1 MAENESQA
9 EDRTEEPT
17 ARRLQKAR
25 EEGQVARSQEL
36 SIAAMMIGIAT
47 TLLLAGPYFFDRL
60 SENFASGFEFDRN
73 VIFNDQLLTSAFAE
87 QALAGFAAVLPIFIL
102 TVVIAILAAGLLGGY
117 LFSGKAL
124 APKASKLNP
133 LSGLKRIFGLKAL
146 VELTKALS
154 KFLLVGGISYLVI
167 SSSLEDL
174 MASSLMDLNTALAH
188 AGSLIG
194 LGFLFVTLSLLV
206 VVAIDVPYQMNE
218 FKKRMKMTKQEIK
231 DEMKE
236 TEGRPE
242 VRAQV
247 RQRQREMAMN
257 RMIDAVADADVI
269 ITNPEHFAVALA
281 YNPVTDD
288 APRILAKGA
297 DHIAATIREKA
308 KSEGVPLFS
317 APPLARALFFTT
329 EINESVPESLYY
341 AVAQVIAYIF
351 NLNSVNADG
360 LVHAAPTVDVPEDL
374 KFDSDGNREAQ
385 DSVDE

>member
-36 SIAAMMIGIAT
+36 SIAAIMIGVAS
-47 TLLLAGPYFFDRL
+47 LLALTGSYFFGLL
-60 SENFASGFEFDRN
+60 SENFAAGFVFDRN
-73 VIFNDQLLTSAFAE
+73 LVFNDQLLTSAFAE
-87 QALAGFAAVLPIFIL
+87 QALAGLAAVLPLFAL
-102 TVVIAILAAGLLGGY
+102 TVVLAIGAAGLLGGY

-124 APKASKLNP
+124 QPKASKLNP
-133 LSGLKRIFGLKAL
+133 LAGLKRIFGMKAL
-146 VELTKALS
+146 IELTKALS
-154 KFLLVGGISYLVI
+154 KFILVGGITYLVVNA
-167 SSSLEDL
+167 SLEEL
-174 MASSLMDLNTALAH
+174 MATSLMDTRRALAD
-188 AGSLIG
+188 AGGLIT

-206 VVAIDVPYQMNE
+206 VVAIDVPYQLNE

-242 VRAQV
+242 VRAAV

-288 APRILAKGA
+288 APRVLAKGA
-297 DHIAATIREKA
+297 DHIASTIREKA
-308 KSEGVPLFS
+308 KSEGVPFFA
-317 APPLARALFFTT
+317 APPLARALYFTT

-351 NLNSVNADG
+351 NLNSINADG
-360 LVHAAPTVDVPEDL
+360 LVQAAPKVDVPDDMR
-374 KFDSDGNREAQ
+374 FDSDGTLESRE
-385 DSVDE
+385 

>member
-36 SIAAMMIGIAT
+36 SIAAIMIGVAS
-47 TLLLAGPYFFDRL
+47 LLALAGSYFFGLL
-60 SENFASGFEFDRN
+60 SENFAAGFVFDRN
-73 VIFNDQLLTSAFAE
+73 LVFNDQLLTSAFAE
-87 QALAGFAAVLPIFIL
+87 QALSGLAAVLPLFAL
-102 TVVIAILAAGLLGGY
+102 TVVLAIGAAGLLGGY
-117 LFSGKAL
+117 LFSGKAIQ
-124 APKASKLNP
+124 PKASKLNP
-133 LSGLKRIFGLKAL
+133 LAGLKRIFGMKAL
-146 VELTKALS
+146 IELTKALS
-154 KFLLVGGISYLVI
+154 KFILVGGITYLVVNA
-167 SSSLEDL
+167 SLEEL
-174 MASSLMDLNTALAH
+174 MATSLMDTRRALAD
-188 AGSLIG
+188 AGGLIT

-206 VVAIDVPYQMNE
+206 VVAIDVPYQLNE

-242 VRAQV
+242 VRAAV

-288 APRILAKGA
+288 APRVLAKGA

-308 KSEGVPLFS
+308 KSEGVPFFA
-317 APPLARALFFTT
+317 APPLARALYFTT

-351 NLNSVNADG
+351 NLNSINADG
-360 LVHAAPTVDVPEDL
+360 LVQAAPKVDVPDDL
-374 KFDSDGNREAQ
+374 RFNSDGTLESRE
-385 DSVDE
+385 

>member
-36 SIAAMMIGIAT
+36 SIAAIMIGVAS
-47 TLLLAGPYFFDRL
+47 LLALAGSYFFGLL
-60 SENFASGFEFDRN
+60 SENFAAGFVFDRN
-73 VIFNDQLLTSAFAE
+73 LVFNDQLLTSAFAE
-87 QALAGFAAVLPIFIL
+87 QALAGLAAVLPLFAL
-102 TVVIAILAAGLLGGY
+102 TVVLAIGAAGLLGGY
-117 LFSGKAL
+117 LFSGKAIQ
-124 APKASKLNP
+124 PKASKLNP
-133 LSGLKRIFGLKAL
+133 LAGLKRIFGMKAL
-146 VELTKALS
+146 IELTKALS
-154 KFLLVGGISYLVI
+154 KFILVGGITYLVVNA
-167 SSSLEDL
+167 SLEEL
-174 MASSLMDLNTALAH
+174 MATSLMDTRRALSD
-188 AGSLIG
+188 AGGLIT

-206 VVAIDVPYQMNE
+206 VVAIDVPYQLNE

-242 VRAQV
+242 VRAAV

-288 APRILAKGA
+288 APRVLAKGA

-308 KSEGVPLFS
+308 KTEGVPFFS
-317 APPLARALFFTT
+317 APPLARALYFTT

-351 NLNSVNADG
+351 NLNSINADG
-360 LVHAAPTVDVPEDL
+360 LVQAAPKVDVPDDL
-374 KFDSDGNREAQ
+374 RFNSDGTLESRE
-385 DSVDE
+385 

>member
-36 SIAAMMIGIAT
+36 SIAAIMIGVAS
-47 TLLLAGPYFFDRL
+47 LLALAGSYFFGLL
-60 SENFASGFEFDRN
+60 SENFAAGFVFDRN
-73 VIFNDQLLTSAFAE
+73 LVFNDQLLTSAFAE
-87 QALAGFAAVLPIFIL
+87 QALAGLAAVLPLFAL
-102 TVVIAILAAGLLGGY
+102 TVVLAIGAAGLLGGY
-117 LFSGKAL
+117 LFSGKAIQ
-124 APKASKLNP
+124 PKASKLNP
-133 LSGLKRIFGLKAL
+133 LAGLKRIFGMKAL
-146 VELTKALS
+146 IELTKALS
-154 KFLLVGGISYLVI
+154 KFILVGGITYLVVNA
-167 SSSLEDL
+167 SLEEL
-174 MASSLMDLNTALAH
+174 MATSLMDTRRALAD
-188 AGSLIG
+188 AGGLIT

-206 VVAIDVPYQMNE
+206 VVAIDVPYQLNE

-242 VRAQV
+242 VRAAV

-288 APRILAKGA
+288 APRVLAKGA

-308 KSEGVPLFS
+308 KSEGVPFFA
-317 APPLARALFFTT
+317 APPLARALYFTT

-351 NLNSVNADG
+351 NLNSINADG
-360 LVHAAPTVDVPEDL
+360 LVQAAPKVDVPDDL
-374 KFDSDGNREAQ
+374 RFNSDGTLESRE
-385 DSVDE
+385 

>member
-36 SIAAMMIGIAT
+36 SIAAIMIGVAS
-47 TLLLAGPYFFDRL
+47 LLALAGSYFFGRL
-60 SENFASGFEFDRN
+60 SENFAAGFVFDRN
-73 VIFNDQLLTSAFAE
+73 LVFNDQLLTSAFAE
-87 QALAGFAAVLPIFIL
+87 QALAGLTAVLPIFAL
-102 TVVIAILAAGLLGGY
+102 TVVLAIGAAGLLGGY

-124 APKASKLNP
+124 QPKASKLNP
-133 LSGLKRIFGLKAL
+133 LAGFKRIFGMKAL
-146 VELTKALS
+146 IELTKALS
-154 KFLLVGGISYLVI
+154 KFILVGGITYLVVNA
-167 SSSLEDL
+167 SLEEL
-174 MASSLMDLNTALAH
+174 MATSLMDTRRALAG
-188 AGSLIG
+188 AGGLIT

-206 VVAIDVPYQMNE
+206 VVAIDVPYQLNE
-218 FKKRMKMTKQEIK
+218 FNKRMKMTKQEIK

-242 VRAQV
+242 VRAAV

-288 APRILAKGA
+288 APRVLAKGA
-297 DHIAATIREKA
+297 DYIAATIREKA
-308 KSEGVPLFS
+308 KSEGVPFFA
-317 APPLARALFFTT
+317 APPLARALYFTT

-351 NLNSVNADG
+351 NLNSINADG
-360 LVHAAPTVDVPEDL
+360 LVQAAPKVDVPDDL
-374 KFDSDGNREAQ
+374 RFNSDGTLESRE
-385 DSVDE
+385 

>member
-36 SIAAMMIGIAT
+36 SIAAIMIGVAS
-47 TLLLAGPYFFDRL
+47 LLALAGSYFFGLL
-60 SENFASGFEFDRN
+60 SENFAAGFVFDRN
-73 VIFNDQLLTSAFAE
+73 LVFNDQLLTSAFAE
-87 QALAGFAAVLPIFIL
+87 QALAGLAAVLPLFAL
-102 TVVIAILAAGLLGGY
+102 TVVLAIGAAGLLGGY
-117 LFSGKAL
+117 LFSGKAIQ
-124 APKASKLNP
+124 PKASKLNP
-133 LSGLKRIFGLKAL
+133 LAGLKRIFGMKAL
-146 VELTKALS
+146 IELTKALS
-154 KFLLVGGISYLVI
+154 KFILVGGITYLVVNT
-167 SSSLEDL
+167 SLEEL
-174 MASSLMDLNTALAH
+174 MATSLMDTRRALAD
-188 AGSLIG
+188 AGGLIT
-194 LGFLFVTLSLLV
+194 LGFLLVTLSLLV
-206 VVAIDVPYQMNE
+206 VVAIDVPYQLNE

-242 VRAQV
+242 VRAAV

-288 APRILAKGA
+288 APRVLAKGA

-308 KSEGVPLFS
+308 KSEGVPFFA
-317 APPLARALFFTT
+317 APPLARALYFTT

-351 NLNSVNADG
+351 NLNSINADG
-360 LVHAAPTVDVPEDL
+360 LVQAAPKVDVPDDL
-374 KFDSDGNREAQ
+374 RFNSDGTLESRE
-385 DSVDE
+385 

>member
-1 MAENESQA
+1 
-9 EDRTEEPT
+9 
-17 ARRLQKAR
+17 
-25 EEGQVARSQEL
+25 
-36 SIAAMMIGIAT
+36 
-47 TLLLAGPYFFDRL
+47 
-60 SENFASGFEFDRN
+60 
-73 VIFNDQLLTSAFAE
+73 
-87 QALAGFAAVLPIFIL
+87 
-102 TVVIAILAAGLLGGY
+102 
-117 LFSGKAL
+117 L

-288 APRILAKGA
+288 ALRILAKGA

-360 LVHAAPTVDVPEDL
+360 LAHAAPKVDVPDDL
-374 KFDSDGNREAQ
+374 KFDSDGNREVQ

>member
-288 APRILAKGA
+288 APRILAKRGGPHSCHHSRKSQIRGRAFVLCPPFGA
-297 DHIAATIREKA
+297 
-308 KSEGVPLFS
+308 
-317 APPLARALFFTT
+317 
-329 EINESVPESLYY
+329 SV
-341 AVAQVIAYIF
+341 IF
-351 NLNSVNADG
+351 Y
-360 LVHAAPTVDVPEDL
+360 H
-374 KFDSDGNREAQ
+374 
-385 DSVDE
+385 

>member
-36 SIAAMMIGIAT
+36 SIAAIMIGVAS
-47 TLLLAGPYFFDRL
+47 LLALAGSYFFGLL
-60 SENFASGFEFDRN
+60 SENFAAGFVFDRN
-73 VIFNDQLLTSAFAE
+73 LVFNDQLLTSAFAE
-87 QALAGFAAVLPIFIL
+87 QALAGLAAVLPLFAL
-102 TVVIAILAAGLLGGY
+102 TLVLAIGAAGLLGGY
-117 LFSGKAL
+117 LFSGKAIQ
-124 APKASKLNP
+124 PKASKLNP
-133 LSGLKRIFGLKAL
+133 LAGLKRIFGMKAL
-146 VELTKALS
+146 IELTKALS
-154 KFLLVGGISYLVI
+154 KFILVGGITYLVVNT
-167 SSSLEDL
+167 SLEEL
-174 MASSLMDLNTALAH
+174 MATSLMDTRRALAY
-188 AGSLIG
+188 AGGLIT
-194 LGFLFVTLSLLV
+194 LGFLLVTLSLLV
-206 VVAIDVPYQMNE
+206 VVAIDVPYQLNE

-242 VRAQV
+242 VRAAV

-288 APRILAKGA
+288 APRVLAKGA

-308 KSEGVPLFS
+308 KSEGVPFFA
-317 APPLARALFFTT
+317 APPLARALYFTT

-351 NLNSVNADG
+351 NLNSINADG
-360 LVHAAPTVDVPEDL
+360 LVQAAPKVDVPDDL
-374 KFDSDGNREAQ
+374 RFNSDGTVEPRE
-385 DSVDE
+385 